1 MINSISEKEYQELA
15 DAAQGQTL
23 DSVLCY
29 SAPEQIPADFA
40 FEDRKEIF
48 LWALSRLLNDGRI
61 KLAKHG
67 KFLTGSVEVQVER
80 FRKALPKTEAEMD
93 DGLWFFDDRC
103 PGGVVWVLPN
113 GSLEWA

>member
-1 MINSISEKEYQELA
+1 MVKNISDKEYQELA
-15 DAAQGQTL
+15 DATEGQTL

-29 SAPEQIPADFA
+29 AVPEQIPTNFG

-48 LWALSRLLNDGRI
+48 LWALTRLLDDGRI

-67 KFLTGSVEVQVER
+67 KFLEGSTAEQVER
-80 FRKALPKTEAEMD
+80 FRKTLPTIEAEMD

-103 PGGVVWVLPN
+103 PGGAVWILPN
-113 GSLEWA
+113 GSLEWT